1 MDMPIIEN
9 EAIYKGPFPQEQR
22 IVNRKAQFDQ
32 HLRQS
37 TSAAQLG
44 QLQGQIAVALPAETS
59 IQVQQLDFSAA
70 TSQLVVRLLGS
81 DASAWEATQA
91 QLRKQGLHTNLKVD
105 DAGAQLTLE
114 QMQ

>member
-1 MDMPIIEN
+1 M
-9 EAIYKGPFPQEQR
+9 
-22 IVNRKAQFDQ
+22 
-32 HLRQS
+32 
-37 TSAAQLG
+37 
-44 QLQGQIAVALPAETS
+44 
-59 IQVQQLDFSAA
+59 QQLDFSAA

-91 QLRKQGLHTNLKVD
+91 QLRKQGLQTNLKVD